1 MIGETLKTDCKY
13 DDYKTFSSIGRPIA
27 YAFQQFDVF
36 KNNKL
41 FKKDFLLRYVIIFF
55 PNSASLWTSFV
66 ASLHINFCR
75 AIKREMQLN
84 VR

>member
-41 FKKDFLLRYVIIFF
+41 FKKDFLKRNFF
-55 PNSASLWTSFV
+55 DLTTKN
-66 ASLHINFCR
+66 
-75 AIKREMQLN
+75 
-84 VR
+84 